1 MPEPRRLV
9 LLRHGR
15 TEWNATK
22 RIQGQLDPGLDDTGR
37 AEARAVAPVI
47 AALGPALLWSS
58 DLARARQT
66 TDLVAAATG
75 LVATYDERLRE
86 FHLGERQGLTHA
98 DYQEIAPEEFAR
110 FRAGDWTEVPGAE
123 HPEAA
128 AKRYVAALHDV
139 VAGLAP
145 GATAV
150 VVSHGAV
157 TRTGLVSFLGWPL
170 EAARDLRALGNCA
183 RVELHERENGR
194 WAMAAYNLPTPIS

>member
-1 MPEPRRLV
+1 MKRLV

-15 TEWNATK
+15 TEWNATQ

-47 AALGPALLWSS
+47 AAMKPALLWSS
-58 DLARARQT
+58 DLARARET
-66 TDLVAAATG
+66 TDEVAAAAG
-75 LVATYDERLRE
+75 LAASYDERLRE

-98 DYQEIAPEEFAR
+98 EYAELAPEEYAR
-110 FRAGDWTEVPGAE
+110 FVAGDWDEVPGAE

-128 AKRYVAALHDV
+128 AKRYVAALHDL
-139 VAGLAP
+139 AAALAP
-145 GATAV
+145 GETGL

-157 TRTGLVSFLGWPL
+157 TRTGMVSFLGWPL

-183 RVELHERENGR
+183 RVELHERGAGR